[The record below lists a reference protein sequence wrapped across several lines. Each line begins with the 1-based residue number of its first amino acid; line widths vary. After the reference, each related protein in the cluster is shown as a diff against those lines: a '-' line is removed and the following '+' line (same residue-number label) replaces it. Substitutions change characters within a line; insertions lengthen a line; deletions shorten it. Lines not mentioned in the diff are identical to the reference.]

1 MPRMKDVSNKLG
13 VATVAA
19 HQYGK
24 GYKVRNTILKWE
36 TFKTAASVPR
46 RGRPTKF
53 VPRSDREMF
62 RETEKTKHV
71 NICNNTIRRLNKY
84 GLFGRVL
91 GRKPLLSK
99 KNKTG
104 LQSWWST
111 SISAQTPKTKWW
123 RGDNLQ
129 PLHLEIIELLPI
141 KSSVY
146 QSILESNLGQNW
158 VMQQDNDSKHRS
170 KSTTEWQK
178 KKIISGP
185 VKVQKLVL
193 ARLVLF

>member
-24 GYKVRNTILKWE
+24 GYKVRNTIRKWE

-71 NICNNTIRRLNKY
+71 NVCNNTIRKRLNKY
-84 GLFGRVL
+84 GLFGRVPD
-91 GRKPLLSK
+91 RKPLLSK

-141 KSSVY
+141 KTSVY

-158 VMQQDNDSKHRS
+158 VMQQEQIYNRMA
-170 KSTTEWQK
+170 K
-178 KKIISGP
+178 KENNQCCQYNGP